1 MCCVDKQIRRG
12 GDRKKLDFL
21 VENHLIPWLPRC
33 PGVATPLW
41 RLTDSLVEIDKE
53 GENIEANFDEP
64 FFGVE
69 VQLSTVH
76 DLRGV
81 VQSWTGHGWTMG
93 ISGTERNEGEKRGR
107 ERKEGR
113 RQDGKDK
120 RKEV

>member
-1 MCCVDKQIRRG
+1 MA
-12 GDRKKLDFL
+12 
-21 VENHLIPWLPRC
+21 PRC
-33 PGVATPLW
+33 PGVATPVW

-53 GENIEANFDEP
+53 GENIKANFDEP

-93 ISGTERNEGEKRGR
+93 ISGTEKDEGEKRGGEKRGGEKRGR
-107 ERKEGR
+107 EKKEGR